1 VLKTRSV
8 EPRRQAGLF
17 ALIGLKHGDRRP
29 IGYRALLP
37 LRFDSLLQTLIE
49 NGIVARRWVANFLE
63 KAFCTGGWMKAA
75 QRHS

>member
-17 ALIGLKHGDRRP
+17 ALIGLKQGDRRL

-37 LRFDSLLQTLIE
+37 LRFDSLLKTLIE
-49 NGIVARRWVANFLE
+49 NGIVARDGLQIFWKRPS
-63 KAFCTGGWMKAA
+63 A
-75 QRHS
+75 QADG